1 MDRRHDAENRLKQ
14 ILKQAYRAREMDPVS
29 DVDVRALMGRL
40 RRLAAS
46 RADTLSAAGMDR
58 LFWRLVP
65 AAAALIAI
73 LVIVAGNLYV
83 VPDAEVWSML
93 HYETETVATMQTL
106 LL

>member
-1 MDRRHDAENRLKQ
+1 MDRRHDAEDRLRH
-14 ILKQAYRAREMDPVS
+14 ILQQAFRAREMDPVS
-29 DVDVRALMGRL
+29 DVDARVLMGRL
-40 RRLAAS
+40 RQLAAS
-46 RADTLSAAGMDR
+46 RAGTLPAAGMDR

-73 LVIVAGNLYV
+73 LVIVAGNLYL